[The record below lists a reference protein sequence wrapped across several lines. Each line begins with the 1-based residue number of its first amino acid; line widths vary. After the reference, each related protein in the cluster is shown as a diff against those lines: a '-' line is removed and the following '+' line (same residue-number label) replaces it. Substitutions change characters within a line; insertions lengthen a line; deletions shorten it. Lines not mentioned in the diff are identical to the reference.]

1 MKTSVSVAGE
11 GSAKEKKLE
20 MEIEARITSKA
31 KLRNK
36 TFSPYTGH
44 FIEVT

>member
-1 MKTSVSVAGE
+1 MAGE

-20 MEIEARITSKA
+20 MEIEARITLKA